1 MTGITTHLWW
11 TGWRISG
18 RCLVTGYE
26 RVRTINGHFTVRTC
40 RQEIQTGILKPLL
53 LIYLIYIL
61 TVILVHGQH
70 GQHFLI
76 YLSPDVARV
85 GAIVLLQLLGVL
97 LLQLLLQLLL
107 LLLLELLL
115 LLLLQVE
122 VMLAAYVVIREAW
135 LQVIAVQHNNARAGT
150 PAIPEKVL
158 GNYNFH

>member
-1 MTGITTHLWW
+1 MRRDG
-11 TGWRISG
+11 
-18 RCLVTGYE
+18 
-26 RVRTINGHFTVRTC
+26 
-40 RQEIQTGILKPLL
+40 
-53 LIYLIYIL
+53 L

-76 YLSPDVARV
+76 YLPDVARV
-85 GAIVLLQLLGVL
+85 GAIVLLLQL
-97 LLQLLLQLLL
+97 LLQLLLLMLL

-158 GNYNFH
+158 GRN